1 MEQSDRHA
9 DQGTRPVTRSRRA
22 PEMDRTRPH
31 AARAA
36 AALGGLAFLLIAAST
51 WLTLLASEQPPTS
64 SLGSVGAAIGLALV
78 ILPFPVV
85 GTLILSQRPRN
96 GIGWLFSIDGLL
108 AAAITFCNIYASVAL
123 ETDPGSLP
131 GGEVVS
137 WIGDMIYLPLFA
149 ALTVYLFL
157 LFPDGSLRTK
167 AERIVA
173 LVGGVGLGLSVLG
186 TALEPNLYSYPRIEN
201 PLGINGMGAVSGLAG
216 GVAYLLGLGCLVASI
231 ILLVRRL
238 RRAIG
243 REHQQLRM
251 LASSAVLS
259 LVLIAP
265 SFLLEDAPAVLLP
278 LGAIGVILQPVS
290 VGVAILRHRLL
301 DIDLVIRR
309 TVVFGLIAVF
319 IVTVYVGVV
328 VAVPALVLGR
338 REEGIDLP
346 PFLAAALIAL
356 ALQPVLRWA
365 RRLAARLVY
374 GDRATPYEVLS
385 VLASRMSDV
394 YADADLL
401 PRIARAVAEGTGAS
415 RTDVWLR
422 IGDEL
427 DARASWPTE
436 SKPLASVGVQGD
448 DLPELPGDRAVAV
461 RYQGE
466 LLGALTIQ
474 TPTEEGLSPEEER
487 LVDDVASQ
495 AGLALRNL
503 RLTEELRRLV
513 DELRASR
520 QRLVRAQDEER
531 RKLERN
537 IHDGAQQQLV
547 ALAVKV
553 RMADGMMERDL
564 AQAHQV
570 LAAVQA
576 DVQSTLGELRD
587 LARGI
592 FPPLLADQGL
602 TAALEAQA
610 RKAAVPVE
618 VHADG
623 VERYLQEIETSVYF
637 CCLEALQNVAKY
649 AEASGVRIDLNAHD
663 GELRFQVSDDGRGF
677 DPRVT
682 PRGSGIRN
690 MADRLEA
697 VGGELTIRSSPGHGT
712 TLGGRIPIQPAA
724 NDEVASGGDLGSAG
738 RPSSGVL
745 DIGRDPARD

>member
-1 MEQSDRHA
+1 
-9 DQGTRPVTRSRRA
+9 VTPSPQAR
-22 PEMDRTRPH
+22 ETDRTRRPH
-31 AARAA
+31 AGRAA
-36 AALGGLAFLLIAAST
+36 AALGGLALLLTAAT
-51 WLTLLASEQPPTS
+51 AWLAVVTSEPTS
-64 SLGSVGAAIGLALV
+64 SLGSQPSAGAAIALALV
-78 ILPFPVV
+78 VLAFSAV

-96 GIGWLFSIDGLL
+96 GIGWLFTVDGLL
-108 AAAITFCNIYASVAL
+108 AATITFCSVYASLAL

-131 GGEVVS
+131 AGDVVA

-157 LFPDGSLRTK
+157 LFPDGSLRTR

-186 TALEPNLYSYPRIEN
+186 TAIEPQLYSYPRVEN
-201 PLGINGMGAVSGLAG
+201 PLGIAGMGSLSGATVAVAS
-216 GVAYLLGLGCLVASI
+216 LLVIGSLVASI
-231 ILLVRRL
+231 TLLVRRL
-238 RRAIG
+238 RRAVG
-243 REHQQLRM
+243 RERQQLRI

-265 SFLLEDAPAVLLP
+265 SFLLEDAPPVLIP
-278 LGAIGVILQPVS
+278 LAGIGVILQPLS
-290 VGVAILRHRLL
+290 VGVAILRHQLL

-328 VAVPALVLGR
+328 VAVPALVVGR
-338 REEGIDLP
+338 REEGIDLL

-401 PRIARAVAEGTGAS
+401 LRIARAVAEGTGAS

-436 SKPLASVGVQGD
+436 REPGASVGVQGD

-474 TPTEEGLSPEEER
+474 TPTDEGLSPEEER

-553 RMADGMMERDL
+553 RMADGVMERDL
-564 AQAHQV
+564 AQAHEV
-570 LAAVQA
+570 LATVQA

-649 AEASGVRIDLNAHD
+649 AEASAIRIDLNAHD

-677 DPRVT
+677 DPRIT

-697 VGGELTIRSSPGHGT
+697 VGGELTIRSSPGQGT
-712 TLGGRIPIQPAA
+712 TLSGRIPIQPVA
-724 NDEVASGGDLGSAG
+724 NDEVAPGDDVASNVRASGGV
-738 RPSSGVL
+738 R
-745 DIGRDPARD
+745 DIGRDPTPRNRSTY

>member
-1 MEQSDRHA
+1 
-9 DQGTRPVTRSRRA
+9 
-22 PEMDRTRPH
+22 MDRTRRPPSG
-31 AARAA
+31 RAA
-36 AALGGLAFLLIAAST
+36 AALGALALLLITASA
-51 WLTLLASEQPPTS
+51 WLAIVAPEQPPTS
-64 SLGSVGAAIGLALV
+64 PLGSTPSVFGAIGLALV
-78 ILPFPVV
+78 ILAFSAV

-96 GIGWLFSIDGLL
+96 GIGWLFTTDGLL
-108 AAAITFCNIYASVAL
+108 AATITSCSVYATVAL

-131 GGEVVS
+131 GGVVVA

-157 LFPDGSLRTK
+157 LYPDGSLRTR

-186 TALEPNLYSYPRIEN
+186 TMIEPHLYSYSTVEN
-201 PLGINGMGAVSGLAG
+201 PLGIAGMGGLSAATVAVAS
-216 GVAYLLGLGCLVASI
+216 LLVIGSLVASI
-231 ILLVRRL
+231 TLLVRRL
-238 RRAIG
+238 RRAVG
-243 REHQQLRM
+243 RERQELRI
-251 LASSAVLS
+251 LASSAALS

-265 SFLLEDAPAVLLP
+265 AFLLEDAPPVLIP
-278 LGAIGVILQPVS
+278 LAAIGVILQPIS
-290 VGVAILRHRLL
+290 VGVAILRHRLF

-309 TVVFGLIAVF
+309 AVVLGLIAVF
-319 IVTVYVGVV
+319 IVTIYVGVV
-328 VAVPALVLGR
+328 VAVPALVLGQ
-338 REEGIDLP
+338 REEGIDLL

-356 ALQPVLRWA
+356 ALQPVLGWA

-385 VLASRMSDV
+385 VLAGRMSDV

-415 RTDVWLR
+415 HTAVWLR

-436 SKPLASVGVQGD
+436 SDPGASVGVQGD
-448 DLPELPGDRAVAV
+448 DLPELPGGRAVAV

-474 TPTEEGLSPEEER
+474 TPTDEGLSPEEER

-503 RLTEELRRLV
+503 RLTEELRQLV
-513 DELRASR
+513 DALRASR

-564 AQAHQV
+564 AQAHEV
-570 LAAVQA
+570 LATIQA

-637 CCLEALQNVAKY
+637 CCLEALQNAAKY
-649 AEASGVRIDLNAHD
+649 AEASAVRIDLNAD
-663 GELRFQVSDDGRGF
+663 DSELRFQVSDNGLGF
-677 DPRVT
+677 DPVVT

-690 MADRLEA
+690 MADRVEA
-697 VGGELTIRSSPGHGT
+697 VGGELTIRSSPGQGT
-712 TLGGRIPIQPAA
+712 MLSGWIPIRPVA
-724 NDEVASGGDLGSAG
+724 NDEMESEDAPGGEPSGTV
-738 RPSSGVL
+738 R
-745 DIGRDPARD
+745 DIGRDPLPGIGQPP